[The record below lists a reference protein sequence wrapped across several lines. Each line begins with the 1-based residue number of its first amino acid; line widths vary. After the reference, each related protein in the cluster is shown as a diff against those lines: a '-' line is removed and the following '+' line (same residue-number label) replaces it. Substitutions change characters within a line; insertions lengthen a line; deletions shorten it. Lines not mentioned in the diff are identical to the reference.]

1 MPTVKYKFLKFLLLL
16 SICLISACGRTIIDE
31 TIPSFMLPAL
41 TSTDILPNN
50 QIKVNWYFD
59 AYQEPLLTGFRIE
72 RSENNGKFQVLA
84 VDITPNQRSIELAEP
99 FRSGKVSFRLLSKTK
114 KDTVASAVVSYFAPA
129 VPNNNFC
136 SAISATLLQG
146 IDKPNV
152 YLSWKLEANSVNYV
166 GNYIVQRSVNNAP
179 FQTISTTNNPYFLDA
194 NTEVGLSYN
203 YIVRL
208 AANNCA
214 SNEIPITVNNKS
226 VGLCPQN
233 FKLNFLSGKDK
244 KSVLLN
250 WDAQLADFATF
261 YVFRKTSESGVFEKL
276 TPTGIRTTV
285 FEDKTEL
292 KIRTTYF
299 YKINTQI
306 DSQPP
311 TNCETSV
318 LEFKNY

>member
-1 MPTVKYKFLKFLLLL
+1 MKHNFLKILLFL
-16 SICLISACGRTIIDE
+16 SICLILACGRTIIDD
-31 TIPSFMLPAL
+31 TIPSLTPPAL
-41 TSTDILPNN
+41 TSIDILPNN
-50 QIKVNWYFD
+50 KVKINWYFD
-59 AYQEPLLTGFRIE
+59 EYQEPLVTGFRIE
-72 RSENNGKFQVLA
+72 RSENNGKFQVLS

-99 FRSGKVSFRLLSKTK
+99 FHIGKVSFRLLCKTI
-114 KDTVASAVVSYFAPA
+114 KDTVASAVVSYFAKA
-129 VPNNNFC
+129 VPNNAFC
-136 SAISATLLQG
+136 SSISATLLQG

-152 YLSWKLEANSVNYV
+152 YLSWKLAANSVNYA
-166 GNYIVQRSVNNAP
+166 GNYVVQRSVNKAP
-179 FQTISTTNNPYFLDA
+179 FQTIATTRNPYFLDT
-194 NTEVGLSYN
+194 NTEVGLNYN

-208 AANNCA
+208 ATNNCP
-214 SNEIPITVNNKS
+214 SNEIPITVNNQS

-233 FKLNFLSGKDK
+233 FKLNFISGRDK

-276 TPTGIRTTV
+276 TPAGIRTTV

-292 KIRTTYF
+292 KAKTTYF

-311 TNCETSV
+311 INCETSV
-318 LEFKNY
+318 LEIKNY

>member
-1 MPTVKYKFLKFLLLL
+1 MKHNFLKILQFS
-16 SICLISACGRTIIDE
+16 SICLMFACGRTIIDD
-31 TIPSFMLPAL
+31 TIPSLMPPAL
-41 TSTDILPNN
+41 TSIDILPNN
-50 QIKVNWYFD
+50 RVKINWYFD
-59 AYQEPLLTGFRIE
+59 EYQEPLVTGFRIE
-72 RSENNGKFQVLA
+72 RSENNGGFQVLA
-84 VDITPNQRSIELAEP
+84 DDITPNQRSIELP
-99 FRSGKVSFRLLSKTK
+99 VSFRNGKVSFRLLSKTT
-114 KDTVASAVVSYFAPA
+114 KDTVASTVVSYYAPA
-129 VPNNNFC
+129 VPNNVFC
-136 SAISATLLQG
+136 SSISATLLQG

-152 YLSWKLEANSVNYV
+152 YLSWKLEANSVNYA
-166 GNYIVQRSVNNAP
+166 GNFIVQRSVNKAP
-179 FQTISTTNNPYFLDA
+179 FQTIATTRNSYFLDV
-194 NTEVGLSYN
+194 NTEVGLNYK

-208 AANNCA
+208 ATNNCA
-214 SNEIPITVNNKS
+214 SNEIPITVNNQS

-233 FKLNFLSGKDK
+233 FKLNFLSGSNK

-250 WDAQLADFATF
+250 WDSQLADFATF

-292 KIRTTYF
+292 KAKTTYF

>member
-1 MPTVKYKFLKFLLLL
+1 VL
-16 SICLISACGRTIIDE
+16 S
-31 TIPSFMLPAL
+31 
-41 TSTDILPNN
+41 
-50 QIKVNWYFD
+50 
-59 AYQEPLLTGFRIE
+59 
-72 RSENNGKFQVLA
+72 
-84 VDITPNQRSIELAEP
+84 VDIMPNQRSIELAEP
-99 FRSGKVSFRLLSKTK
+99 FHIGKVSFRLLCKTI
-114 KDTVASAVVSYFAPA
+114 KDTVASAVVSYFAKA
-129 VPNNNFC
+129 VPNNAFC
-136 SAISATLLQG
+136 SSISATLLQG

-152 YLSWKLEANSVNYV
+152 YLSWKLAANTVNYA
-166 GNYIVQRSVNNAP
+166 GNYVVQRSVNKAP
-179 FQTISTTNNPYFLDA
+179 FQTIATTRNPYFLDT
-194 NTEVGLSYN
+194 NTEVGLNYN

-208 AANNCA
+208 ATNNCP
-214 SNEIPITVNNKS
+214 SNEIPITVNNQS

-233 FKLNFLSGKDK
+233 FKLNFISGRDK

-261 YVFRKTSESGVFEKL
+261 YVFRKASESGVFEKL
-276 TPTGIRTTV
+276 TPAGIRTTV

-292 KIRTTYF
+292 KAKTTYF

>member
-1 MPTVKYKFLKFLLLL
+1 MPTVKYKFLKFLLFL
-16 SICLISACGRTIIDE
+16 SICLISACGRTIIDD
-31 TIPSFMLPAL
+31 TIPSFMTPAL

-50 QIKVNWYFD
+50 RVKVNWYFD

-84 VDITPNQRSIELAEP
+84 VDISPNQRSIELAEP
-99 FRSGKVSFRLLSKTK
+99 FRGGKVSFRLLSKTL
-114 KDTVASAVVSYFAPA
+114 KDTVTSAVVSYFAPA
-129 VPNNNFC
+129 VPNNIFC
-136 SAISATLLQG
+136 LAISATLLQG
-146 IDKPNV
+146 IDNPNV

-194 NTEVGLSYN
+194 NTEVGLNYN

-208 AANNCA
+208 ATNNCA
-214 SNEIPITVNNKS
+214 SNEIPISVNNKS

-244 KSVLLN
+244 KSILLN

-276 TPTGIRTTV
+276 TPAGIRATV
-285 FEDKTEL
+285 FEDRTEL

-311 TNCETSV
+311 TNCETPL

>member
-1 MPTVKYKFLKFLLLL
+1 MPTVKYKFLKFLLFL
-16 SICLISACGRTIIDE
+16 SICLISACGRTIIDD
-31 TIPSFMLPAL
+31 TIPSFMTPAL

-50 QIKVNWYFD
+50 RVKVNWYFD

-84 VDITPNQRSIELAEP
+84 VDISPNQRSIELAEP
-99 FRSGKVSFRLLSKTK
+99 FRGGKVSFRLLSKTL

-129 VPNNNFC
+129 VPNNIFC
-136 SAISATLLQG
+136 LAISATLLQG

-194 NTEVGLSYN
+194 NTEVGLNYN

-208 AANNCA
+208 ATNNCA
-214 SNEIPITVNNKS
+214 SNEIPISVINKS

-244 KSVLLN
+244 KSILLN

-276 TPTGIRTTV
+276 TPAGIRATV
-285 FEDKTEL
+285 FEDRTEL

-311 TNCETSV
+311 TNCETPL

>member
-1 MPTVKYKFLKFLLLL
+1 MPTVKHNFLKFLLFL
-16 SICLISACGRTIIDE
+16 SICLISACGRTIIDD
-31 TIPSFMLPAL
+31 TIPSFTPPAL
-41 TSTDILPNN
+41 TSIDILPNN
-50 QIKVNWYFD
+50 RVKVNWYFD
-59 AYQEPLLTGFRIE
+59 AYQEPLITGFRVE
-72 RSENNGKFQVLA
+72 RSENNGKFQVLSD
-84 VDITPNQRSIELAEP
+84 DITPNQRSIERTEP
-99 FRSGKVSFRLLSKTK
+99 FRSGKVSFRLLSKTI
-114 KDTVASAVVSYFAPA
+114 KDTVVSTVVSYFAPA
-129 VPNNNFC
+129 VPNNTFC

-152 YLSWKLEANSVNYV
+152 YLSWKLEENLVNYA
-166 GNYIVQRSVNNAP
+166 GNYIVQRSVNKAP
-179 FQTISTTNNPYFLDA
+179 FQTIATTNNPYFLDA
-194 NTEVGLSYN
+194 NTEVGLNYN

-208 AANNCA
+208 ATNNCA
-214 SNEIPITVNNKS
+214 SNEIPITGNTKS

-292 KIRTTYF
+292 KIRTNYF
-299 YKINTQI
+299 YKISTQI

>member
-1 MPTVKYKFLKFLLLL
+1 MSNVKHNFLKILLFL
-16 SICLISACGRTIIDE
+16 SIFLILACGRTIIDD
-31 TIPSFMLPAL
+31 TIPSLTPPAL
-41 TSTDILPNN
+41 TSIDILPNDRVK
-50 QIKVNWYFD
+50 INWYFD
-59 AYQEPLLTGFRIE
+59 EYQEPIVTGFRIE
-72 RSENNGKFQVLA
+72 RSENNGKFQVLS

-99 FRSGKVSFRLLSKTK
+99 FRSGKVSFRLLCKTI
-114 KDTVASAVVSYFAPA
+114 KDTVASAVVSYFAQA
-129 VPNNNFC
+129 VPNNAFC
-136 SAISATLLQG
+136 LSISATLLQG

-152 YLSWKLEANSVNYV
+152 YLSWKLAANSVNYA
-166 GNYIVQRSVNNAP
+166 GNYVVQRSVNKAP
-179 FQTISTTNNPYFLDA
+179 FQTIATTRNPYFLDT
-194 NTEVGLSYN
+194 NTEVGLNYN

-208 AANNCA
+208 ATNNCP
-214 SNEIPITVNNKS
+214 SNEIPITVNNQS

-233 FKLNFLSGKDK
+233 FKLNFISRRDK

-261 YVFRKTSESGVFEKL
+261 YVFRKASESGVFEKL
-276 TPTGIRTTV
+276 TPAGIRTTV

-292 KIRTTYF
+292 KAKTTYF